1 MIINENEFIQIL
13 KCPRLYSY
21 QSSYEWPH
29 LEIKLLKDIFTRIS
43 SLYIKN
49 SEYKKENLYLDCI
62 NILNKENKK
71 LNLLDSQ
78 YESLLNS
85 LVIYTSQLFNYF
97 NINNYYP
104 IFGPI
109 YLNKSISESVVKI
122 KILGIFRSLNQT
134 LHLVYFSPYSSRLD
148 ILNDPLLSYSSQ
160 EFFQFVKNHKSK
172 RSKVSMH
179 VFYYKDY
186 KELGY
191 INYTPKNKN
200 VDYTSVIEAIEKG
213 NHLPRL
219 PCSYKCKFKNRC
231 EGDSY
236 V

>member
-1 MIINENEFIQIL
+1 MIINENQFIQIL

-21 QSSYEWPH
+21 QSEYDWQH
-29 LEIKLLKDIFTRIS
+29 LEIKLLKEIFTRIS

-49 SEYKKENLYLDCI
+49 STYKKENLYLDCI

-71 LNLLDSQ
+71 LNLLESQ

-85 LVIYTSQLFNYF
+85 LTIYSSQLFDYF

-104 IFGPI
+104 VFGPI
-109 YLNKSISESVVKI
+109 FLNKSISKSVVKI
-122 KILGIFRSLNQT
+122 KILGIFRSTNQT
-134 LHLVYFSPYSSRLD
+134 LHLVYFSPYSQRLN
-148 ILNDPLLSYSSQ
+148 ILNDPLLNFSSQ
-160 EFFQFVKNHKSK
+160 ELFQFVKKHKTK
-172 RSKVSMH
+172 RSKVSIH
-179 VFYYKDY
+179 VFYYKNY

-191 INYTPKNKN
+191 INYIPKNKN
-200 VDYTSVIEAIEKG
+200 IDYTNIIKTIEDE
-213 NHLPRL
+213 NFLPRL
-219 PCSYKCKFKNRC
+219 PCYYKCKFKNKC

>member
-1 MIINENEFIQIL
+1 MIIKENEFIQIL

-21 QSSYEWPH
+21 QSTYEWNN
-29 LEIKLLKDIFTRIS
+29 LEIKLLKEIFTRIS

-49 SEYKKENLYLDCI
+49 LEYKKENLYLDCV
-62 NILNKENKK
+62 NILNKENKS

-85 LVIYTSQLFNYF
+85 LTIYTSQLFDYF
-97 NINNYYP
+97 NINNYFP
-104 IFGPI
+104 IFGPV
-109 YLNKSISESVVKI
+109 YLNKTISKTTLKI
-122 KILGIFRSLNQT
+122 KILGIFRSNNQT
-134 LHLVYFSPYSSRLD
+134 LHLVYFSPYSHRVN

-172 RSKVSMH
+172 RSKVSIH
-179 VFYYKDY
+179 IFYYKDY

-191 INYTPKNKN
+191 INYIPKNKN
-200 VDYTSVIEAIEKG
+200 IDYTNIIKTIEDK
-213 NHLPRL
+213 NYLPTL
-219 PCSYKCKFKNRC
+219 PCNYKCKFKNRC

>member
-1 MIINENEFIQIL
+1 MIINEDQFIQIL

-21 QSSYEWPH
+21 QSSYDWPH
-29 LEIKLLKDIFTRIS
+29 IEIKLLKQIFTRIT

-49 SEYKKENLYLDCI
+49 SIYKKENLYLDCV

-85 LVIYTSQLFNYF
+85 LVIYINQLFEFF
-97 NINNYYP
+97 NINNYFP

-109 YLNKSISESVVKI
+109 YLNKLISESTLRI
-122 KILGIFRSLNQT
+122 KILGIFRSNNQT
-134 LHLVYFSPYSSRLD
+134 LHLVYFSPYSHRVN
-148 ILNDPLLSYSSQ
+148 ILNDPLLIYSSQ
-160 EFFQFVKNHKSK
+160 EFFQFVKTHKSK
-172 RSKVSMH
+172 RSKVLIH

-191 INYTPKNKN
+191 IKYTPKNKN
-200 VDYTSVIEAIEKG
+200 IDYTNIIKTIESK
-213 NHLPRL
+213 NYLPTL
-219 PCSYKCKFKNRC
+219 PCFYKCKFKNKC
-231 EGDSY
+231 EGESY